1 MQGEKI
7 LITGASGFIGS
18 FIVEEALNQ
27 GMEVWAAVRKGSS
40 RQYLQDQRIHFLE
53 LDFSS
58 KEQMMDALRDKTFDY
73 VVHAAGAT
81 KALDIETFYKVNT
94 DGTVN
99 FIQSIEETSPCLK
112 RFVFI
117 SSLSIFGP
125 VRDQEPYTEILL
137 SDTPQPNTAYGKSKL
152 KAEQWIR
159 QNAKIPYT
167 ILRPTGV
174 YGPREKDYALMA
186 DSIRK
191 HVDIASGWS
200 KQDITF
206 IYVRDVVQAVFLS
219 MKSQKTAGKAY
230 FLSDGEVYDS
240 TEFSKL
246 VMKAVGVSWVLR
258 LRMPLCILKAICTV
272 CDIWS
277 HITRKPST
285 LNNDHYAIL
294 AQRNWRC
301 DIKPAMEDF
310 GFHPEW
316 KLARGV
322 AETYFK

>member
-1 MQGEKI
+1 MKREKI

-27 GMEVWAAVRKGSS
+27 GMEVWAAVRKSSS

-53 LDFSS
+53 LNFSS
-58 KEQMMDALRDKTFDY
+58 KDQMTDALRGKEFDY

-81 KALDIETFYKVNT
+81 KALGIETFYKVNT

-99 FIQSIEETSPCLK
+99 FLQSVEETTPTLK

-125 VRDQEPYTEILL
+125 VRDRQPYTEILL

-152 KAEQWIR
+152 KAEEWIR
-159 QNAKIPYT
+159 QNATVPYT

-219 MKSQKTAGKAY
+219 IKSQKTIGKAY

-240 TEFSKL
+240 TEFSRL
-246 VMKAVGVSWVLR
+246 VMKAVEVRWVLR
-258 LRMPLCILKAICTV
+258 LRMPLWILRTV
-272 CDIWS
+272 CAVCDMWS
-277 HITRKPST
+277 HATRKPST

-316 KLARGV
+316 QLARGV
-322 AETYFK
+322 AETYS